1 MTNDMYAFIVLYRLS
16 VMRELGG
23 DKRVENL
30 GTIPKLPPVQPEGPG
45 GWMPCWV
52 PPLALLQVRHFAS
65 GRAPLAYG
73 VWVTPN

>member
-1 MTNDMYAFIVLYRLS
+1 MYAFI
-16 VMRELGG
+16 GG
-23 DKRVENL
+23 GGKRVENL

-73 VWVTPN
+73 VWVTPK